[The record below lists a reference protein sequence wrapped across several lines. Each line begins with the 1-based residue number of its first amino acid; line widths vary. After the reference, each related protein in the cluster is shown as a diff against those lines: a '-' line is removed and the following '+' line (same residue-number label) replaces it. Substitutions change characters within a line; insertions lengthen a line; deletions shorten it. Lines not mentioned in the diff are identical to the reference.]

1 MIDITNLVQDGPNWG
16 RTGLGWAW
24 DRASAEGLGCDINIT
39 CELKKT
45 WSLSHTYTASNL
57 RNWVFHSR
65 PETYCD
71 QEKRAPVIIITIIF
85 AFGSLTF
92 FSRLALSGKEAPKRS
107 SERVPQDDIK
117 SNKLGRFRH
126 SMFKYRMVI
135 GHPRYVNS
143 FSLRYVE

>member
-1 MIDITNLVQDGPNWG
+1 LIDITNLVQDGPNWG

-71 QEKRAPVIIITIIF
+71 PRETCPCNNNNNFCLWIFDVFFLVWHSAARKRPSARAKEFLKMISNQTNLDV
-85 AFGSLTF
+85 FGILCSNTGWSLVTH
-92 FSRLALSGKEAPKRS
+92 G
-107 SERVPQDDIK
+107 
-117 SNKLGRFRH
+117 
-126 SMFKYRMVI
+126 M
-135 GHPRYVNS
+135 
-143 FSLRYVE
+143 